1 MSFYYNDVLIPK
13 NHGALGG
20 FALLKPIPGICP
32 VSNGDLRW
40 LLDPHPMLCILVIIT
55 VTMPLS
61 FLNSNFMNYGHTF
74 CMSAP
79 LVMDKMRLLFKR
91 ANKIHVRGIAF
102 YYKFSS
108 ANYRHLQPLDY
119 TPIPPT
125 NVSPGPTKGIQIQL
139 CSSLKHF

>member
-1 MSFYYNDVLIPK
+1 MSFYYNDVLIPQ

-20 FALLKPIPGICP
+20 FALLNPIPGICP

-40 LLDPHPMLCILVIIT
+40 LLDPHPILCILVIIT

-61 FLNSNFMNYGHTF
+61 FLNSNFMNYGHIF

-91 ANKIHVRGIAF
+91 ANKIHVLLFITNF
-102 YYKFSS
+102 
-108 ANYRHLQPLDY
+108 HLRIIVIFNPQTTHQFPQPMPAL
-119 TPIPPT
+119 
-125 NVSPGPTKGIQIQL
+125 GPLQEFRFN
-139 CSSLKHF
+139 CAAR